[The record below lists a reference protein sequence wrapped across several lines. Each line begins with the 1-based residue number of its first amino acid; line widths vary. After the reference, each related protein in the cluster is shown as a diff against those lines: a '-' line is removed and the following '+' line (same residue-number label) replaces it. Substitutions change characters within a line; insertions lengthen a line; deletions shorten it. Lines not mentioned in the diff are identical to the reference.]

1 MSTRT
6 YYIVSR
12 ERRAGRTLYFAQI
25 VDVWGR
31 KEIRDGWVELVSLAT
46 KFAHYEMA
54 LRTAKEHQASVGV
67 YEE

>member
-6 YYIVSR
+6 YYTVSKEIR
-12 ERRAGRTLYFAQI
+12 SLGVLYFAQI
-25 VDVWGR
+25 VEIWGR
-31 KEIRDGWVELVSLAT
+31 NGLKDQWVSEKQHAT

-54 LRTAKEHQASVGV
+54 LRAAKTYEASVGV